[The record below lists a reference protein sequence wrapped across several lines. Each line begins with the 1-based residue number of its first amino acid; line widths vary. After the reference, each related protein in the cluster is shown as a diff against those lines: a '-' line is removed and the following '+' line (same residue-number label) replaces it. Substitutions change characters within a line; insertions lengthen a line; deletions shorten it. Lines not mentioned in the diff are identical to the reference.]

1 VLICPG
7 FAKIRFLGQWEFH
20 MRRRAFI
27 TLLSGIAAAWPP
39 PTKAQQPERRRR
51 IGVLWPYTEADPD
64 SQSRIASLRQALQD
78 LGWSEG
84 RNLQLDYRW
93 GASADEPDRIRRYA
107 MELVALAPDV
117 IVAGS
122 GGIAV
127 ELKRISRTVPI
138 VFPTAN
144 DPVGV
149 GLVES
154 LQRPG
159 GNATGFSGFESGQ
172 TEKFLELL
180 KQIAPN
186 VTRVAVIRNPTR
198 GGGNANFGAIQAAAL
213 PLGVEV
219 SPVDLRDVDAIERG
233 VAVFAGA
240 QNGGLVVPPA
250 ALATTHR
257 GVIIKLAARYRL
269 PAVYPLRV
277 FVTDGGLMSYG
288 PATTD
293 LYPRVARY
301 IDRILKGEKPG
312 DLPVQF
318 PTRFELFINHK
329 TARALGLNVPAG
341 LLALAD
347 EVIE

>member
-1 VLICPG
+1 
-7 FAKIRFLGQWEFH
+7 
-20 MRRRAFI
+20 MRRREFI
-27 TLLSGIAAAWPP
+27 TLLSGIAAALPP
-39 PTKAQQPERRRR
+39 PTNAQQAERRV
-51 IGVLWPYTEADPD
+51 GVLWPYAETDPD

-78 LGWSEG
+78 LGWTEG
-84 RNLQLDYRW
+84 RNLRLDYRW
-93 GASADEPDRIRRYA
+93 GASADNPDRIRRYS
-107 MELVALAPDV
+107 MELVALAPDI

-127 ELKRISRTVPI
+127 ELKRTSRTVPI

-154 LQRPG
+154 LERPG
-159 GNATGFSGFESGQ
+159 GNATGFSAFDSGQ
-172 TEKFLELL
+172 IEKFLELL

-186 VTRVAVIRNPTR
+186 VTRVAVIHNPTR
-198 GGGNANFGAIQAAAL
+198 GGGNANFGAIQAAAF

-219 SPVDLRDVDAIERG
+219 SPIDLRDVDAIERG
-233 VAVFAGA
+233 VVVFARA
-240 QNGGLVVPPA
+240 PNGGLVVPPA

-257 GVIIKLAARYRL
+257 DVIIKLAGRYRL

-277 FVTDGGLMSYG
+277 FVTDGGLISYG
-288 PATTD
+288 PVTTD

-329 TARALGLNVPAG
+329 TARALGLNVPPR

>member
-1 VLICPG
+1 
-7 FAKIRFLGQWEFH
+7 
-20 MRRRAFI
+20 MRRRQFI
-27 TLLSGIAAAWPP
+27 TLLVSVTAAWPL
-39 PTKAQQPERRRR
+39 TVRAQQPERMRR
-51 IGVLWPYTEADPD
+51 IGVLWPYPEADPD
-64 SQSRIASLRQALQD
+64 SQSRIASLRQALLD
-78 LGWSEG
+78 SGWTEG
-84 RNLQLDYRW
+84 RNLRLDYRW
-93 GASADEPDRIRRYA
+93 GASADNPDRIRRYA
-107 MELVALAPDV
+107 IELVALAPDV

-127 ELKRISRTVPI
+127 ELRRASRTVPI

-154 LQRPG
+154 LEQPG
-159 GNATGFSGFESGQ
+159 GNATGFSGFDFGH

-198 GGGNANFGAIQAAAL
+198 GGGIANFSAIQAAAL

-219 SPVDLRDVDAIERG
+219 SPVDLRDVDTIEQG
-233 VAVFAGA
+233 VAAFAGA
-240 QNGGLVVPPA
+240 PNGGLIVPPA

-257 GVIIKLAARYRL
+257 DMIIKLAARYRL

-277 FVTDGGLMSYG
+277 FVADGGLMSYG
-288 PATTD
+288 PLTTD
-293 LYPRVARY
+293 LYLRVAGY
-301 IDRILKGEKPG
+301 LDRILKGEKPG

-318 PTRFELFINHK
+318 PTRFELCVNLK
-329 TARALGLNVPAG
+329 TAKALGLDVPLT
-341 LLALAD
+341 LLAIATD
-347 EVIE
+347 VIE

>member
-1 VLICPG
+1 
-7 FAKIRFLGQWEFH
+7 

-39 PTKAQQPERRRR
+39 PTKAQQPERRR
-51 IGVLWPYTEADPD
+51 IGVLWPHTEADPD
-64 SQSRIASLRQALQD
+64 SQSRIASLRQALRD
-78 LGWSEG
+78 LGWTEG
-84 RNLQLDYRW
+84 RNLRLDYRW
-93 GASADEPDRIRRYA
+93 GASADNPDRIRRYA

-127 ELKRISRTVPI
+127 ELKRTTRTVPI

-186 VTRVAVIRNPTR
+186 VRRVAVIRNPTR

-213 PLGVEV
+213 PLGMEV

-240 QNGGLVVPPA
+240 QNGGLAVPPA

-257 GVIIKLAARYRL
+257 GVIITLAARYRL

-288 PATTD
+288 PVTTD

-301 IDRILKGEKPG
+301 IDRILKGEQPG
-312 DLPVQF
+312 ELPVQF
-318 PTRFELFINHK
+318 PARFELFINPK
-329 TARALGLNVPAG
+329 TARALGLNVPPS
-341 LLALAD
+341 LMALAD

>member
-1 VLICPG
+1 M
-7 FAKIRFLGQWEFH
+7 Q
-20 MRRRAFI
+20 RRKFI
-27 TLLSGIAAAWPP
+27 TLLGIVALPVRA
-39 PTKAQQPERRRR
+39 QPERMRR
-51 IGVLWPYTEADPD
+51 IAVLWPYSEDDPY
-64 SQSRIASLRQALQD
+64 SRSRLTSLRQALLD
-78 LGWSEG
+78 LGWAEG
-84 RNLQLDYRW
+84 RNLQFDYRW
-93 GASADEPDRIRRYA
+93 GASADAPDRIRRYA
-107 MELVALAPDV
+107 MELLAIAPDV

-127 ELKRISRTVPI
+127 ELRRTSRTVPI

-154 LQRPG
+154 LERPG

-198 GGGNANFGAIQAAAL
+198 GGGSANFRAIKAAAL

-219 SPVDLRDVDAIERG
+219 SPVDLRDVDTIEQG
-233 VAVFAGA
+233 VAAFAGA
-240 QNGGLVVPPA
+240 PNGGLIVPPA

-257 GVIIKLAARYRL
+257 DMIIKLAARYRL

-277 FVTDGGLMSYG
+277 FVADGGLMSYG
-288 PATTD
+288 PLTTD
-293 LYPRVARY
+293 LYLRVAGY
-301 IDRILKGEKPG
+301 LDRILKGEKPG

-318 PTRFELFINHK
+318 PTRFELCINLK
-329 TARALGLNVPAG
+329 TAKALGLDLPLT
-341 LLALAD
+341 LLA
-347 EVIE
+347 V

>member
-1 VLICPG
+1 
-7 FAKIRFLGQWEFH
+7 

-27 TLLSGIAAAWPP
+27 SLLGGATAAWPLP
-39 PTKAQQPERRRR
+39 ARAQPERMRR

-78 LGWSEG
+78 LGWTEG
-84 RNLQLDYRW
+84 RNLQFDYRW
-93 GASADEPDRIRRYA
+93 GASADDRDRIRRYA

-122 GGIAV
+122 GGIAM
-127 ELKRISRTVPI
+127 ELKGTTRTIPI

-144 DPVGV
+144 DPVGT

-154 LQRPG
+154 VARPG
-159 GNATGFSGFESGQ
+159 GNATGFSGFDSVR

-180 KQIAPN
+180 KQIAPS
-186 VTRVAVIRNPTR
+186 VMRVAVIRNPTR
-198 GGGNANFGAIQAAAL
+198 DGGNASFGAIQSVAS
-213 PLGVEV
+213 PLRVEV
-219 SPVDLRDVDAIERG
+219 SPIDLRDVDAIERG
-233 VAVFAGA
+233 VAAFVDAP
-240 QNGGLVVPPA
+240 NGGLIVPPA

-257 GVIIKLAARYRL
+257 DVIIKLAARYRL

-277 FVTDGGLMSYG
+277 FVSDGGLMSYG
-288 PATTD
+288 PVTTD
-293 LYPRVARY
+293 LYPRVAGY

-312 DLPVQF
+312 DLPVRF
-318 PTRFELFINHK
+318 PTRFGLVINLK
-329 TARALGLNVPAG
+329 TARALGLDVPPTLRAV
-341 LLALAD
+341 AD

>member
-1 VLICPG
+1 M
-7 FAKIRFLGQWEFH
+7 Q
-20 MRRRAFI
+20 RRKFV
-27 TLLSGIAAAWPP
+27 TLLGGVAAACAL
-39 PTKAQQPERRRR
+39 PTGAQQAERMRR
-51 IGVLWPYTEADPD
+51 IGVLWPYSEVDPD
-64 SQSRIASLRQALQD
+64 SQSRIASLRQALLN

-84 RNLQLDYRW
+84 RNLRFDYRW
-93 GASADEPDRIRRYA
+93 GASAENPDRIRRYA

-122 GGIAV
+122 GGIAI
-127 ELKRISRTVPI
+127 ELKRTSRTVPI

-144 DPVGV
+144 DPVGA

-154 LQRPG
+154 LERPG
-159 GNATGFSGFESGQ
+159 GNATGFSGFEFGQ
-172 TEKFLELL
+172 TEKYLELL
-180 KQIAPN
+180 KQIAPS
-186 VTRVAVIRNPTR
+186 VARVAVIRNPNR
-198 GGGNANFGAIQAAAL
+198 RGGNANFGAIQAAAL

-219 SPVDLRDVDAIERG
+219 SPVDLRDVDAIECG

-240 QNGGLVVPPA
+240 PNGGLVVPPA

-257 GVIIKLAARYRL
+257 DVIIKLAARYRL

-301 IDRILKGEKPG
+301 IDRIVKGEKPS

-318 PTRFELFINHK
+318 PTRFELFINLK
-329 TARALGLNVPAG
+329 TARALGLNVPPT
-341 LLALAD
+341 LLTIAD